1 MSLRM
6 ELSGRRSAGKTEIQ
20 PSPSVRCFAGK
31 TENKT
36 SPWRDF
42 SRGTHKNKTSPSG
55 KIMRERHK
63 IKTSPQRPQSAGNTE
78 FQSFPCCGED
88 TTPKGVKISPRIR
101 VVTGVGKD
109 GLTAQ
114 PALSL
119 PPPRDK
125 GSRKK
130 KDSFS
135 R

>member
-6 ELSGRRSAGKTEIQ
+6 ELLRRRSAGKTEIQ
-20 PSPSVRCFAGK
+20 PSPSVHCFAGK

-36 SPWRDF
+36 SPSVHCF
-42 SRGTHKNKTSPSG
+42 AGKTENKTSPSG
-55 KIMRERHK
+55 RIMRERHK
-63 IKTSPQRPQSAGNTE
+63 IKTSPQRAQSAGNTE

-130 KDSFS
+130 KDSFA